1 MSSRFYL
8 PLRHDKVA
16 KTFLYSHIKTYSPDK
31 KITLTNELEYIFIYR
46 NALRLLVEC
55 INKNTVTKVPHNE
68 RGLIIWNCE
77 TKVCTMVEFS
87 CPLDISNI
95 KKVSEKLAVYALLV
109 RNLQIMQFDYKF
121 EIALIAVGAMGY
133 VSKCLVFY
141 LKMVGFKR
149 KKKSN
154 G

>member
-1 MSSRFYL
+1 MK
-8 PLRHDKVA
+8 LR
-16 KTFLYSHIKTYSPDK
+16 K
-31 KITLTNELEYIFIYR
+31 KSVYDGRIYDGR
-46 NALRLLVEC
+46 CL
-55 INKNTVTKVPHNE
+55 
-68 RGLIIWNCE
+68 
-77 TKVCTMVEFS
+77 
-87 CPLDISNI
+87 LDINTI

-154 G
+154 C